1 MRGLIWLIV
10 LFALAVGV
18 AQLAGINDGYALL
31 VLPHDRG
38 SVEAGE
44 LVEVWPFDGL
54 V

>member
-1 MRGLIWLIV
+1 SGSQGAGV
-10 LFALAVGV
+10 LRSMTEA
-18 AQLAGINDGYALL
+18 NALL